1 MSLWM
6 HLQATHFN
14 LGGVTSD
21 SVFEQ
26 HLFDGTDLA
35 ALCKQTTVVDNRWQ
49 TYDLTNTAWLVD
61 EAFVD
66 LLHERLRQAKV
77 NVVTAGPAWLW
88 RALQWAEQT
97 LLEEGIEQCLIAAA
111 QESNWLLFLVSPQVT
126 GNDGSVV
133 IQATAEEMTAWQR
146 RENYQQSR
154 LCEYLNEL
162 PQDYAIDRS
171 SGSVTS
177 HHNPFGQTSP
187 FSEMVQVMR
196 SVFSLQRHMLH
207 PGGEAEGAD
216 PDTPRHRSAVPWF
229 TSKNQ
234 PFRQAVLASPS
245 ADDEPLVILRE
256 SKPALTPILHQCEGD
271 SALWVI
277 AGNSKDSLLAA
288 LQTAQYNSPS
298 SLPVSAVPAAT
309 YRVCLLASNP
319 AMLEQEKEK
328 AYQSVSSALQNGKE
342 WQSLNG
348 SYFTPL
354 PLGAGAPIALVYPGA
369 FNSYPGMGGDL
380 LRHFPFLHN
389 WLEEHNEDA
398 ADTYQA
404 DLIFP
409 PSAVGA
415 EDIEREAA
423 QQALLDRPLS
433 MLFSGTAIAGLYTH
447 LLCQGFGLQAQA
459 ALGYSMGETSMF
471 FASGFWQHSTVMKTE
486 ISQLPL
492 YHDRLAGRLEA
503 VRTSWQRVGYSPA
516 DDGTPI
522 WDNYLLMTTPQKALE
537 AVATEP
543 LVYLTHINTPRQVII
558 GGEPSACKRVV
569 AILRC
574 MSLPM
579 PYHYPM
585 HCQAI
590 SSEYESLRDLHL
602 QPLPMHNTMR
612 YYSVFE
618 QAPFI
623 LESTQIAEAIAG
635 GLINRVDFPGLIERV
650 YADGVRIFIEVG
662 ARQNSSKWIDNIL
675 KGRECCVLAVN
686 QEQVPDHI
694 TLLRALA
701 RLISHGVTL
710 DLRLLNNH
718 LHLVA
723 ADNYPDKA
731 VEARK
736 ETVQ

>member
-6 HLQATHFN
+6 HLQAAHFN

-21 SVFEQ
+21 SVFEG
-26 HLFDGTDLA
+26 HLYAGTDLA
-35 ALCKQTTVVDNRWQ
+35 ALCKPTAIIDNRWQ
-49 TYDLTNTAWLVD
+49 TYDLANTVWLVD
-61 EAFVD
+61 EAFAD
-66 LLHERLRQAKV
+66 LLQGGLRLAKV
-77 NVVTAGPAWLW
+77 NVVKAGPAWLW
-88 RALQWAEQT
+88 RVLQRAERSM
-97 LLEEGIEQCLIAAA
+97 LEEGIEQCLIAAA
-111 QESNWLLFLVSPQVT
+111 QESNWLLFLVRPQAA
-126 GNDGSVV
+126 GNGGSVV
-133 IQATAEEMTAWQR
+133 IQEATEKMTAWQR
-146 RENYQQSR
+146 REIYQQSR
-154 LCEYLNEL
+154 LCEYLSESPKNY
-162 PQDYAIDRS
+162 DIDRS
-171 SGSVTS
+171 PGSAST

-187 FSEMVQVMR
+187 FSEMIQAMR
-196 SVFSLQRHMLH
+196 SVFSLQRRMLY
-207 PGGEAEGAD
+207 PGGEAEGIN
-216 PDTPRHRSAVPWF
+216 PETPRHRSAVPWF
-229 TSKNQ
+229 TSKIQ
-234 PFRQAVLASPS
+234 PFRQAILASPS
-245 ADDEPLVILRE
+245 VDHEPLVILRE
-256 SKPALTPILHQCEGD
+256 STSAVAPILHQCEGD
-271 SALWVI
+271 SSLWVV
-277 AGNSKDSLLAA
+277 AGDSKDSLLAA
-288 LQTAQYNSPS
+288 LQNAQYNQPS
-298 SLPVSAVPAAT
+298 HLPVAALPT
-309 YRVCLLASNP
+309 AAYRVCLMASTP
-319 AMLEQEKEK
+319 AAFEQEKEK
-328 AYQSVSSALQNGKE
+328 AIQGVSSALENGKE

-354 PLGAGAPIALVYPGA
+354 PLGADAPIALVYPGA
-369 FNSYPGMGGDL
+369 FNSYPDMGGDL

-389 WLEEHNEDA
+389 WLEEHNEDS

-409 PSAVGA
+409 SSPVGA

-471 FASGFWQHSTVMKTE
+471 FASGFWQHSTAMKNE

-590 SSEYESLRDLHL
+590 SSEYECLRDLHL
-602 QPLPMHNTMR
+602 QPLPMHNMMR

-618 QAPFI
+618 QAPFL

-650 YADGVRIFIEVG
+650 YGDGVRIFIEVG

-675 KGRECCVLAVN
+675 KGRECCVMAVN

-701 RLISHGVTL
+701 RLISHGVDL
-710 DLRLLNNH
+710 DLRLLSNH

-723 ADNYPDKA
+723 TENYPDKA

>member
-35 ALCKQTTVVDNRWQ
+35 ALCKQIAVVDNRWQ
-49 TYDLTNTAWLVD
+49 TYDLANIAWLVD
-61 EAFVD
+61 EVFAG
-66 LLHERLRQAKV
+66 LLHEGPRQAKV
-77 NVVTAGPAWLW
+77 NVVAAGPAWLW
-88 RALQWAEQT
+88 RALQQAEQA
-97 LLEEGIEQCLIAAA
+97 LLDEGIEQCLIAAA
-111 QESNWLLFLVSPQVT
+111 QESNWVVFVVNPQAA
-126 GNDGSVV
+126 GNGDSII
-133 IQATAEEMTAWQR
+133 IQAAPEKMSGWQW
-146 RENYQQSR
+146 REIYQQSP
-154 LCEYLNEL
+154 LCEYLSEV

-171 SGSVTS
+171 SDSATS
-177 HHNPFGQTSP
+177 HHNPLGHPSP
-187 FSEMVQVMR
+187 FSEMVQALR
-196 SVFSLQRHMLH
+196 SIFSLQRRMRY
-207 PGGEAEGAD
+207 ASRNAD
-216 PDTPRHRSAVPWF
+216 EVEISTPRQTSAVPWF

-277 AGNSKDSLLAA
+277 TGNTPESLVAA

-298 SLPVSAVPAAT
+298 SIPVSAVPAVT

-319 AMLEQEKEK
+319 AIFEQEKEK
-328 AYQSVSSALQNGKE
+328 ACQSISSALENGKE

-348 SYFTPL
+348 SYFTPQ
-354 PLGAGAPIALVYPGA
+354 PLGADAPIALVYPGA

-380 LRHFPFLHN
+380 LRHFPFLHT
-389 WLEEHNEDA
+389 WLDEHNEDA
-398 ADTYQA
+398 ADTYQV

-415 EDIEREAA
+415 EEIEREAA

-447 LLCQGFGLQAQA
+447 LLCRGFGLQAQA

-471 FASGFWQHSTVMKTE
+471 FASGFWQHSTVMKNE

-492 YHDRLAGRLEA
+492 YHDRLAGSLEA
-503 VRTSWQRVGYSPA
+503 VRTYWQRQGFSAA

-522 WDNYLLMTTPQKALE
+522 WDNYLLMTTPEKALA

-618 QAPFI
+618 QAPFT

-710 DLRLLNNH
+710 DLHLLNKH

-723 ADNYPDKA
+723 AENYLDKK
-731 VEARK
+731 VEPRK
-736 ETVQ
+736 ETVP

>member
-1 MSLWM
+1 MTVWM
-6 HLQATHFN
+6 QLKAVHYS
-14 LGGVTSD
+14 LGGVNSD
-21 SVFEQ
+21 TVFEE
-26 HLFDGTDLA
+26 HLFRGTDLA
-35 ALCKQTTVVDNRWQ
+35 ALCKHTAGVDNRWK
-49 TYDLTNTAWLVD
+49 TYDLANTAWLSD
-61 EAFVD
+61 EAFFH
-66 LLHERLRQAKV
+66 LSYAGLQQAKV
-77 NVVTAGPAWLW
+77 NVVAAGPSWLW
-88 RALQWAEQT
+88 RALQQAERT
-97 LLEEGIEQCLIAAA
+97 VLKEGFEQCLIAAA
-111 QESNWLLFLVSPQVT
+111 QESNWLLFLVSPQAA
-126 GNDGSVV
+126 GNGGSIM
-133 IQATAEEMTAWQR
+133 IQAAPLKMTAWQR
-146 RENYQQSR
+146 REIYQQSGR
-154 LCEYLNEL
+154 IEFFSDSS
-162 PQDYAIDRS
+162 QDDDVERS
-171 SGSVTS
+171 IGSVTS
-177 HHNPFGQTSP
+177 DSNPFAHACP
-187 FSEMVQVMR
+187 FSEMVQAFR
-196 SVFSLQRHMLH
+196 SIFGLKRRMHYAYGQAE
-207 PGGEAEGAD
+207 EANA
-216 PDTPRHRSAVPWF
+216 DTPRHRSAMPWF
-229 TSKNQ
+229 TDKNQ
-234 PFRQAVLASPS
+234 PFRQAVLASPF
-245 ADDEPLVILRE
+245 AAGEPLVILRE
-256 SKPALTPILHQCEGD
+256 SKLAVTPILHQCEGD
-271 SALWVI
+271 NSLWVI
-277 AGNSKDSLLAA
+277 TGNMPESLLAA
-288 LQTAQYNSPS
+288 LQAAQYNSPS
-298 SLPVSAVPAAT
+298 SMPVSAVPPAT
-309 YRVCLLASNP
+309 YRVCLMAANP
-319 AMLEQEKEK
+319 ATFEQEKDK
-328 AYQSVSSALQNGKE
+328 ACQGVSSAVENGKE

-348 SYFTPL
+348 SYFTPN
-354 PLGAGAPIALVYPGA
+354 PLGADAPIALVYPGA

-380 LRHFPFLHN
+380 LRHFPFLHT

-409 PSAVGA
+409 PS
-415 EDIEREAA
+415 ETNPEQA

-433 MLFSGTAIAGLYTH
+433 MLFSGTAVAGLYTH
-447 LLCQGFGLQAQA
+447 LLSWGFGLQAQA

-471 FASGFWQHSTVMKTE
+471 FASGFWQHSTVMKNE

-503 VRTSWQRVGYSPA
+503 VRTSWQRVGYSAA

-522 WDNYLLMTTPQKALE
+522 WDNYLLMTTPEKALE

-723 ADNYPDKA
+723 TENYPDKA